1 MPEQPHNRG
10 LRELFSPEDRCA
22 EQVRVSVRG
31 LVEVPLILGGGTTG
45 DNVYELLQHYDGVCV
60 GAWIKNG
67 SLQNPVDPE
76 RANRYMAEV
85 ERARA

>member
-1 MPEQPHNRG
+1 MTGAHADGLLLSAPNPEKSIEYAQ
-10 LRELFSPEDRCA
+10 
-22 EQVRVSVRG
+22 SVRG